1 MLCGG
6 IWIAHTIKIS
16 IDLLKLKVWKI
27 FTYKNYVFNFLI
39 QFQYETNNLHNVV
52 LALHIQYNDAVDGF
66 KVT

>member
-1 MLCGG
+1 MLCDG

-39 QFQYETNNLHNVV
+39 QFQYETNDLRNVDFYFS
-52 LALHIQYNDAVDGF
+52 LAHMIQ
-66 KVT
+66 